1 MGKRATDSRELGQW
15 GEDLAKSALER
26 MGWRI
31 LDRNVR
37 IGGGELDI
45 VALDGDELVMVEVRV
60 RRVGKLLPPALSV
73 GPRKLK
79 SLVRAGSTYVSLLGW
94 EKPWRID
101 VFGITVDMNDR
112 WDIEHVKDVTAGRV

>member
-45 VALDGDELVMVEVRV
+45 VALDGNELVMVEVRV

>member
-1 MGKRATDSRELGQW
+1 MGKRAMDSRELGQW

-31 LDRNVR
+31 LDCNVR

-79 SLVRAGSTYVSLLGW
+79 SLVRAGSTYASLLGW